1 MSSLISTKHTT
12 AAINLI
18 KKQLQKI
25 SKVLNI
31 VIQIFFICYY
41 IFLIATNYNRIVYLV
56 IYSCLFVVTL
66 TGFIMELVLSKKDNE
81 EKKKIK
87 KKTNY
92 IFKGVKYSARIVIIA
107 LAIYEIST
115 VEVTSVKVVMTAFSI
130 LLFIIQIAAEVVIT
144 LAINYINYLKLAIQL
159 DMENSSLLKIVA
171 PKKTFSKFTG
181 SLASNMEGE
190 EKYTEKEQ
198 ERISLIKDEI
208 ETLKLEK
215 EEKHKTTLKSNISRI
230 KTQFRLNYVNKR
242 VNSGKLDEM
251 YQNNLKKSESYLNN
265 SKKLNKLIEKV
276 NEKVDKY
283 PEELAALKYVP
294 VFTSMMKDYDSS
306 FYKDAS
312 DACYN
317 AIIACMLYLDSS
329 SGVIHN
335 FVKSFGYYDDA
346 EMVKIVLNSYEEEIN
361 QYQKY
366 SEKHKREEIAVID

>member
-66 TGFIMELVLSKKDNE
+66 TGFIMELVLSKKDAE

-87 KKTNY
+87 KKTKY
-92 IFKGVKYSARIVIIA
+92 IFKGIKYSARIIIIA

-130 LLFIIQIAAEVVIT
+130 LLFIIQIAAEVVIN

-181 SLASNMEGE
+181 SIASNMEGE

-215 EEKHKTTLKSNISRI
+215 EEKNKNTLKSNLSRI
-230 KTQFRLNYVNKR
+230 KTQFQLNYVNKR
-242 VNSGKLDEM
+242 VNSGKLDDM
-251 YQNNLKKSESYLNN
+251 YQNNLKKSSYYLNN

-276 NEKVDKY
+276 NEKVNKY
-283 PEELAALKYVP
+283 PEELSALKYVP
-294 VFTSMMKDYDSS
+294 IFISMMKDYDSA

-312 DACYN
+312 DDCYN
-317 AIIACMLYLDSS
+317 SIIACMLYLDSS

-346 EMVKIVLNSYEEEIN
+346 EMVKIVLNSYESEIN

-366 SEKHKREEIAVID
+366 AEKHKKEEIAVID